1 MQLLVKFDSVSACL
15 FTGQQSFFKKKDYIL
30 ALMIKLL
37 LNVQI
42 ADSKIDP
49 FSHLRLQLFT
59 THP

>member
-1 MQLLVKFDSVSACL
+1 MFIYRPTV
-15 FTGQQSFFKKKDYIL
+15 FFLKKDYIL